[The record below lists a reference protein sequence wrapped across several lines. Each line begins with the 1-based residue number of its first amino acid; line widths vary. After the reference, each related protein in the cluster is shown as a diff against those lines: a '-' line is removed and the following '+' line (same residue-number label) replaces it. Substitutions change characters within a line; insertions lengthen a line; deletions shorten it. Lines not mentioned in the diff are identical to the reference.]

1 MIILG
6 FLYNLSVNS
15 FVFKETSKINLFS
28 LVVINSFV
36 LTLITAL
43 DVGSINLI
51 FFETSKLVF
60 LKLSL

>member
-1 MIILG
+1 MTILG

-36 LTLITAL
+36 LTFITAL
-43 DVGSINLI
+43 DIGSINLI
-51 FFETSKLVF
+51 FFKTSKLVF